1 MKIVVSWTE
10 HEREYTIGITPFLKA
25 MGIDV
30 DDETIEK
37 TTKKLLEQ
45 EEMQPHGNI
54 QYQ

>member
-10 HEREYTIGITPFLKA
+10 HDREYIIGVIPFLKA

-30 DDETIEK
+30 DDEQITQ

-45 EEMQPHGNI
+45 EEMKPRGES
-54 QYQ
+54 

>member
-10 HEREYTIGITPFLKA
+10 HDREYTIGVRPFLKA

-30 DDETIEK
+30 DDEKITR

-45 EEMQPHGNI
+45 EEMKPHAES
-54 QYQ
+54 